1 MNTETESI
9 THSYFSPKWHFKYLW
24 KSHFLFFIVTTC
36 PQKCNF
42 RTSDLY
48 AFGDPLG
55 KIDLTIGDKKKILNF
70 CLGFSFNKINI
81 NCSSWK
87 ASKSHTVYQVS
98 SSCIQFLLCSRRFPN
113 QGKQISVNLNQSVVL
128 LIEFFLSL

>member
-55 KIDLTIGDKKKILNF
+55 KIDLTIEDKKKIFNF

-87 ASKSHTVYQVS
+87 VTYSISGFFQLYPISALFTTISESRKINQRKFESKCCSFNRVFS
-98 SSCIQFLLCSRRFPN
+98 FLI
-113 QGKQISVNLNQSVVL
+113 K
-128 LIEFFLSL
+128 